1 MSVRMWRIATA
12 VGVVAILLATWFL
25 LVGPQR
31 TKAAE
36 LEVETASQQ
45 AASQQLESRI
55 SLLKKQSEELPAQE
69 AKLAAIQQRIPATAS
84 IPTLIRTLSGL
95 ASGANVSVTALDP
108 ARPAPIVIAVP
119 EPVATEAP
127 DDQAADDTEEAAD
140 ESDDVGE
147 PVSEPAEP
155 TVQAVGLS
163 IAVCGDFA
171 QIRNYLGELES
182 MRRVVAVSGLSI
194 GKATCGKSQAESL
207 QAQITASAFTMPPAD
222 AATTEVAAAA
232 TGTNSATTEAS

>member
-12 VGVVAILLATWFL
+12 VGVVAILVASWML

-31 TKAAE
+31 AKAAE

-69 AKLAAIQQRIPATAS
+69 AKLAAIQQRIPATSS

-127 DDQAADDTEEAAD
+127 AD
-140 ESDDVGE
+140 EATDEGDADSAAAPAPA
-147 PVSEPAEP
+147 PVQP
-155 TVQAVGLS
+155 TVQSVGLS

-194 GKATCGKSQAESL
+194 SHGTCGESEAEGL
-207 QAQITASAFTMPPAD
+207 QAQISASAFTMPPVD
-222 AATTEVAAAA
+222 AAAPPVDVA
-232 TGTNSATTEAS
+232 TGTNSATTEAT

>member
-1 MSVRMWRIATA
+1 MSVRMWRIATL
-12 VGVVAILLATWFL
+12 VGVVAVLVATWFL

-31 TKAAE
+31 AKASE

-45 AASQQLESRI
+45 AAATQLRSRI

-69 AKLAAIQQRIPATAS
+69 AKLAAIQQRIPATTS

-95 ASGANVSVTALDP
+95 ASGASVSVTALDP

-127 DDQAADDTEEAAD
+127 ADDETDAASTD
-140 ESDDVGE
+140 A
-147 PVSEPAEP
+147 AEP
-155 TVQAVGLS
+155 PASAPAQPSVQAVGLA
-163 IAVCGDFA
+163 IGVCGDFA

-194 GKATCGKSQAESL
+194 SKGTCGDSEAEGL
-207 QAQITASAFTMPPAD
+207 KAQITASAFSMPSAD
-222 AATTEVAAAA
+222 TAAAA
-232 TGTNSATTEAS
+232 AGATSATDATASTTGAS

>member
-12 VGVVAILLATWFL
+12 VGVVAILLATWML
-25 LVGPQR
+25 LAGPQR
-31 TKAAE
+31 AKAAE
-36 LEVETASQQ
+36 LDIETASQQ
-45 AASQQLESRI
+45 AASQELQSRI

-69 AKLAAIQQRIPATAS
+69 AKLAAIQQRIPDTSS

-127 DDQAADDTEEAAD
+127 TDEGTDDTDAPPPPAAA
-140 ESDDVGE
+140 
-147 PVSEPAEP
+147 PVAP
-155 TVQAVGLS
+155 TVQSVGLS
-163 IAVCGDFA
+163 IAVCGEFA

-194 GKATCGKSQAESL
+194 TKGTCGESGAEGL
-207 QAQITASAFTMPPAD
+207 QAQITASAFTMPPVDTASSAGD
-222 AATTEVAAAA
+222 ASV
-232 TGTNSATTEAS
+232 TGTSSGTTEAT

>member
-12 VGVVAILLATWFL
+12 VGVVAILVVTWML

-31 TKAAE
+31 AKAAE
-36 LEVETASQQ
+36 LEIETASQQ
-45 AASQQLESRI
+45 SASQQLESRI

-69 AKLAAIQQRIPATAS
+69 AKLAAIQQRIPATSS

-95 ASGANVSVTALDP
+95 ASGANVKVTALDP

-119 EPVATEAP
+119 EPVATAAP
-127 DDQAADDTEEAAD
+127 DAEVADDEAAD
-140 ESDDVGE
+140 SAGPPPSAPETPS
-147 PVSEPAEP
+147 
-155 TVQAVGLS
+155 VQSVGLS

-194 GKATCGKSQAESL
+194 SKGTCGKSEAEAL
-207 QAQITASAFTMPPAD
+207 QAQITASAFTMPPVD
-222 AATTEVAAAA
+222 TTSTEGSTSATGA
-232 TGTNSATTEAS
+232 TGTNSGTTEAT

>member
-12 VGVVAILLATWFL
+12 VGVVAILVATWML
-25 LVGPQR
+25 LVRPQR
-31 TKAAE
+31 AKAAE

-45 AASQQLESRI
+45 AASDQLESRI

-69 AKLAAIQQRIPATAS
+69 AKLASIQQRIPATSS

-95 ASGANVSVTALDP
+95 ASGANVTVTALDP

-127 DDQAADDTEEAAD
+127 AD
-140 ESDDVGE
+140 EGTDASSEDPAGPA
-147 PVSEPAEP
+147 PVAPGPPS
-155 TVQAVGLS
+155 VQAVGLS

-171 QIRNYLGELES
+171 QVRNYLGELES

-194 GKATCGKSQAESL
+194 SKGTCGQSDTEGL
-207 QAQITASAFTMPPAD
+207 QAQITASAFTMPPVDTASSEG
-222 AATTEVAAAA
+222 AASS
-232 TGTNSATTEAS
+232 TGTNSGTTEAT

>member
-12 VGVVAILLATWFL
+12 VGVVAILLASWFL

-31 TKAAE
+31 AKAAE

-127 DDQAADDTEEAAD
+127 DDEDVDTEEADSAT
-140 ESDDVGE
+140 EATSK
-147 PVSEPAEP
+147 PVQPS
-155 TVQAVGLS
+155 VRAVGLS

-194 GKATCGKSQAESL
+194 GTGTCGKSEKESL

-222 AATTEVAAAA
+222 APTTEVAAAA

>member
-1 MSVRMWRIATA
+1 MSVRMWRIAT
-12 VGVVAILLATWFL
+12 VIGVVAILVASWLL

-31 TKAAE
+31 AKAAE
-36 LEVETASQQ
+36 LDVETASQQ
-45 AASQQLESRI
+45 TASQQLESRI

-69 AKLAAIQQRIPATAS
+69 AKLAAIQQRIPATSS

-108 ARPAPIVIAVP
+108 ARPAPVVIAVP
-119 EPVATEAP
+119 EPVATQAP
-127 DDQAADDTEEAAD
+127 AEDDAADAAED
-140 ESDDVGE
+140 ETAA
-147 PVSEPAEP
+147 PAKAPAQP
-155 TVQAVGLS
+155 TVKSVGLS

-194 GKATCGKSQAESL
+194 SRGTCGGSEAESL
-207 QAQITASAFTMPPAD
+207 QAQITASAFTMPPVDAAAPEGATSATD
-222 AATTEVAAAA
+222 ATAATT
-232 TGTNSATTEAS
+232 GAS

>member
-12 VGVVAILLATWFL
+12 VGVVAILVASWML
-25 LVGPQR
+25 LTGPQR
-31 TKAAE
+31 AKAAG

-45 AASQQLESRI
+45 AASKQLESRI

-69 AKLAAIQQRIPATAS
+69 AKLAAIQQRIPATTS
-84 IPTLIRTLSGL
+84 IPTLIRTLSSL

-108 ARPAPIVIAVP
+108 ARPAPIVIALP
-119 EPVATEAP
+119 EPVAAEAP
-127 DDQAADDTEEAAD
+127 TDEDTGEDTGDTADAAP
-140 ESDDVGE
+140 E
-147 PVSEPAEP
+147 PVAEPVQP

-163 IAVCGDFA
+163 ISVCGDFA

-194 GKATCGKSQAESL
+194 SKGTCGDSEAEGL
-207 QAQITASAFTMPPAD
+207 EAQISASAFTMPPIDTAAPAD
-222 AATTEVAAAA
+222 SATSA
-232 TGTNSATTEAS
+232 GTNSSTTEAT

>member
-1 MSVRMWRIATA
+1 MSVRMWRIATV
-12 VGVVAILLATWFL
+12 VGVVAILVASWMLLA
-25 LVGPQR
+25 GPQR
-31 TKAAE
+31 AKAAE

-45 AASQQLESRI
+45 AASQELESRI

-69 AKLAAIQQRIPATAS
+69 AKLAAIQQRIPATNS

-119 EPVATEAP
+119 EPVVAEAP
-127 DDQAADDTEEAAD
+127 TDEGTDEDGTDSAAAPAPAP
-140 ESDDVGE
+140 ES
-147 PVSEPAEP
+147 P
-155 TVQAVGLS
+155 TVQSVALS

-171 QIRNYLGELES
+171 QIRTYLGELES

-194 GKATCGKSQAESL
+194 SKGTCGESEAEGL
-207 QAQITASAFTMPPAD
+207 QAQITASAFTMPPVDTASPSGDAD
-222 AATTEVAAAA
+222 GGSTT
-232 TGTNSATTEAS
+232 GTTEAT

>member
-12 VGVVAILLATWFL
+12 VGVVAILVATWML

-31 TKAAE
+31 AKAAE

-69 AKLAAIQQRIPATAS
+69 AKLAAIQQRIPATSS

-95 ASGANVSVTALDP
+95 ASGANVKVTALDP

-119 EPVATEAP
+119 EPVATAAP
-127 DDQAADDTEEAAD
+127 DDEGTDDEAAD
-140 ESDDVGE
+140 SAA
-147 PVSEPAEP
+147 PPPAPETP
-155 TVQAVGLS
+155 TVQTVGLS

-194 GKATCGKSQAESL
+194 SKGTCGKSEAEAL
-207 QAQITASAFTMPPAD
+207 QAQITASAFTMPPVD
-222 AATTEVAAAA
+222 TTSTEGSTSATGA
-232 TGTNSATTEAS
+232 TGTNSGTTEAT